1 MMKKLAQ
8 KAFAQLQTVLAAST
22 LPLAL
27 VTLTPT
33 VAHAAQ
39 FSDLY
44 VFGDSLSDVGQFST
58 LTGGLVPPASL
69 GYFNGRFSNGPVWV
83 DYLAAALGVPSTTQT
98 NFAIAGAST
107 GTQNS
112 SIPGFPAL
120 QQEIAGFTQAVP
132 QADPNALYVI
142 WAGANDYLGTIGQTN
157 PAIPVANIDQAITA
171 LVQDGAKNILVAN
184 LPDLGLVPLVSA
196 QGPLVSGAVSTL
208 VQAHDTLLAQSLAT
222 LAPQLAPQGV
232 TLIPFDVSAVFNGV
246 ISNPAQYGFT
256 NVADPCLVNT
266 PLFFNAGAVSL
277 CSDPSK
283 YLFWDSLH
291 PTTAADQIVAD
302 AAFKTINV
310 STSAVPEP
318 PTTAGLVLMGAF
330 LAGFTVLKQKRKAVI
345 ADSLLEANG
354 LLTANVSNV
363 KSR

>member
-1 MMKKLAQ
+1 MKKIAQ
-8 KAFAQLQTVLAAST
+8 KAFVQLQTALAAST

-27 VTLTPT
+27 VTLTST
-33 VAHAAQ
+33 VVHAAQ
-39 FSDLY
+39 FSNLY

-58 LTGGLVPPASL
+58 VTGGLVPPASL
-69 GYFNGRFSNGPVWV
+69 GYFDGRFSNGPVWV
-83 DYLAAALGVPSTTQT
+83 DYLAAALGVSSTTQT
-98 NFAIAGAST
+98 NFAIGGAST

-112 SIPGFPAL
+112 SLPGLPGL

-132 QADPNALYVI
+132 QADPKALYVI

-157 PAIPVANIDQAITA
+157 PTIPVANIDQAINA
-171 LVQDGAKNILVAN
+171 LVQDGAKDILVAN

-196 QGPLVSGAVSTL
+196 QGPLVSSAVSTL

-232 TLIPFDVSAVFNGV
+232 TLIAFDVNAVFNGV
-246 ISNPAQYGFT
+246 ISNPAPYGFT
-256 NVADPCLVNT
+256 NVSDPCLVNT
-266 PLFFNAGAVSL
+266 PLFFNAGAVSV
-277 CSDPSK
+277 CSDPNQ

-318 PTTAGLVLMGAF
+318 PTTAGLVLVGAF
-330 LAGFTVLKQKRKAVI
+330 FAGFTVLKQKRKATL
-345 ADSLLEANG
+345 AGPPQAPNC
-354 LLTANVSNV
+354 LLTAKVQSDHGL
-363 KSR
+363 